1 MMTYAELMT
10 ALHILRDAGDCAMY
24 EFCGVMC
31 VDFIDFVGFTED
43 WDEEYREY
51 ERPELVEEIEEF
63 LDAYAEGDFYK
74 HLTLEDHELQFGY
87 TSFNI

>member
-10 ALHILRDAGDCAMY
+10 ALHILQDAGDCTMY
-24 EFCGVMC
+24 ELCGVMR

-43 WDEEYREY
+43 WDEEYRDY

-63 LDAYAEGDFYK
+63 LATYAEGDFYK
-74 HLTLEDHELQFGY
+74 HLILEDHELQFGY
-87 TSFNI
+87 TSFDI